1 MTEHT
6 HKQFDTE
13 MEAIR
18 SGVLTIY
25 HLQAGQYVEAAASQG
40 GEAQGESAAPA
51 PLWPDMTMRVTF
63 GSPGG
68 A

>member
-18 SGVLTIY
+18 SGVLTMGG
-25 HLQAGQYVEAAASQG
+25 LVETQMSRAIVLEAIWKVPLLRLAA
-40 GEAQGESAAPA
+40 
-51 PLWPDMTMRVTF
+51 MRGTL
-63 GSPGG
+63 
-68 A
+68 